1 MRCKYGDIWLT
12 GLPWNEDCGEIVWS
26 ASQLVEVT
34 PLVRAVTPFLA
45 GRGNVAEQ
53 LPVPIVIQNN
63 DVLDALQY
71 IVELPWLL
79 PSEGTLV
86 FVETTPTNEL
96 TITYPL
102 AAWNGVQR
110 QRIGSALVLTF
121 NFTITGPPEFS
132 YAAPSGLNLK
142 TESGKSLLTED
153 NQNITTE

>member
-53 LPVPIVIQNN
+53 LPVPIVLQSD
-63 DVLDALQY
+63 DVFTALRY
-71 IVELPWLL
+71 IIELPWLL
-79 PSEGTLV
+79 PTQAALV
-86 FVETTPTNEL
+86 FIESAEGNTL

-110 QRIGSALVLTF
+110 RRLGTALELTY
-121 NFTITGPPEFS
+121 NFTITGPPTFEFADQS
-132 YAAPSGLNLK
+132 VLNLT
-142 TESGKSLLTED
+142 TESSESIFTED
-153 NQNITTE
+153 NQNIQAE